1 MNIILRIAVAATLL
15 CVSLA
20 APAQEKSFKRAAKL
34 PNVDYVYLSKDMLSM
49 VGGSLPVPGMDLVT
63 AQLTSMEVLST
74 SNTESAQKVFT
85 LLENGSDDMEKLTHI
100 TESNGSVDIYGIK
113 NGDKLSEML
122 VVVMKDA
129 ALSAVM
135 MKGTI
140 DPELIKGI
148 AAEAKQK

>member
-1 MNIILRIAVAATLL
+1 
-15 CVSLA
+15 
-20 APAQEKSFKRAAKL
+20 
-34 PNVDYVYLSKDMLSM
+34 MLTM
-49 VGGSLPVPGMDLVT
+49 VGGSLPVPGMDQVT

-74 SNTESAQKVFT
+74 SNTESAQKAFT
-85 LLENGSDDMEKLTHI
+85 LLENGSDDMEKLAHI

-122 VVVMKDA
+122 VMVMKDA

-140 DPELIKGI
+140 DPEVIKGI
-148 AAEAKQK
+148 AAEAKKK

>member
-1 MNIILRIAVAATLL
+1 MNIILRTAVAATLL
-15 CVSLA
+15 CVSIA
-20 APAQEKSFKRAAKL
+20 APAQEQSFKRAAKL
-34 PNVDYVYLSKDMLSM
+34 PNVEYVYLSKDMLTM
-49 VGGSLPVPGMDLVT
+49 VGGSLPVPGMDQVT

-74 SNTESAQKVFT
+74 SNTESAQKAFT
-85 LLENGSDDMEKLTHI
+85 LLENGSDDMEKLAHI

-122 VVVMKDA
+122 VMVMKDA

-140 DPELIKGI
+140 DPEVIKGI
-148 AAEAKQK
+148 AAEAKKK